1 MQLFGTAGI
10 RGITN
15 RDITPEVATKIGL
28 AYGTIFPGE
37 IAVARDTRYGAMMIE
52 NAVISGL
59 LSTGNEVH
67 ELGIVPLPIFSRYV
81 ADFMDGGIIVTG
93 SHTPPQ
99 IIGIVAVDSLGRD
112 LYWDKSRKIEDKFKN
127 EDYRRAK
134 WNNINEIFYDNAV
147 EHYTKFIEKEAKN
160 VDGFRI
166 VIDLA
171 NGSGCG
177 IINRILRNLG
187 IEVKCIN
194 CRRKPIPNRPSEPRR
209 TTLGRLIKIA
219 KNFDLG
225 AGVDVDADRIVF
237 TGKNGAISEDTTGAI
252 FAKRIAKRM
261 VTPINSSSLADY
273 LAREYGIKLVYC
285 PVGPPE
291 IAEYILRNNADFGYE
306 ESGKYFF
313 PPKTLWG
320 DSILSIVKLLQIMD
334 REGKGLDELANEFP
348 KYYQV
353 KEKIEVPREIKR
365 GVVEKIGDYLEK
377 NMPRGVREILRMD
390 GVKIVY
396 DDSWL
401 LLRASGTED
410 VIRVFSDSRSEKK
423 AKELVEFG
431 MKIVKKFISS
441 ISPLQG

>member
-1 MQLFGTAGI
+1 MRLFGTAGI

-15 RDITPEVATKIGL
+15 VDITPELATKVGL
-28 AYGTIFPGE
+28 AYGTVFNGK

-52 NAVISGL
+52 KAVISGL

-112 LYWDKSRKIEDKFKN
+112 IYWDKSHEIENKFMKG
-127 EDYRRAK
+127 DYRRVK
-134 WNNINEIFYDNAV
+134 WDEIRGVIRENAV
-147 EHYTKFIEKEAKN
+147 ENYTKFIEKEAGN
-160 VDGFRI
+160 VNGFRI
-166 VIDLA
+166 VVDLA

-177 IINRILRNLG
+177 IINKILENLG

-194 CRRKPIPNRPSEPRR
+194 CRRKPVPNRPSEPRS
-209 TTLGRLIKIA
+209 TTLRKLIKLA

-225 AGVDVDADRIVF
+225 AGVDVDADRVVF
-237 TGKNGAISEDTTGAI
+237 AGKNGAISEDTIGAI
-252 FAKRIAKRM
+252 FAKRFASRM
-261 VTPINSSSLADY
+261 VTPINSSSLTDY
-273 LAREYGIKLVYC
+273 LAKKYGIRVIYC

-291 IAEYILRNNADFGYE
+291 IAEYILRHSADFGYE

-320 DSILSIVKLLQIMD
+320 DSILSTIKLLQIMD
-334 REGKGLDELANEFP
+334 EEGKTLNELADEFP
-348 KYYQV
+348 QYYQV
-353 KEKIEVPREIKR
+353 KKKIEVHREIKKEI
-365 GVVEKIGDYLEK
+365 VERIGDYIER
-377 NMPRGVREILRMD
+377 NMPEDAREVVRID
-390 GVKIVY
+390 GVKIIY

-401 LLRASGTED
+401 LIRASGTED
-410 VIRVFSDSRSEKK
+410 VIRVFSDSRNERK
-423 AKELVEFG
+423 AEELAKFG
-431 MKIVKKFISS
+431 MNIVNKFIFST
-441 ISPLQG
+441 SPRRA